1 MVRSC
6 LVAPETGRKR
16 HLSRKQKGETG
27 RGLVRN
33 RTRVE
38 PSLLVFVRLPSH
50 RAEPTRTTS
59 APTSTRDGPHVG
71 THICARPL
79 TICYF
84 RISRTVSFSW
94 LPSHN
99 QSKLAV
105 RRSESLGAMRSP
117 SATRQKTSKKLVIIA
132 ATLLGV
138 SSGTDVPLE
147 RSG

>member
-38 PSLLVFVRLPSH
+38 PSLLVFVRLRLH
-50 RAEPTRTTS
+50 RPNPHETTS

-79 TICYF
+79 
-84 RISRTVSFSW
+84 RI
-94 LPSHN
+94 HY
-99 QSKLAV
+99 
-105 RRSESLGAMRSP
+105 SEF
-117 SATRQKTSKKLVIIA
+117 
-132 ATLLGV
+132 
-138 SSGTDVPLE
+138 LE
-147 RSG
+147 RSQLRPTNSSFFQFTARNSDFQFKKQFRILFSKKQFRLNSSFAGKELATRKNNA